1 MATLGMYH
9 ALLTLAENNMRVIHW
24 KLIGT
29 DFHEA
34 HARYGEYY
42 EQLGVF
48 MDETAEQMITLGY
61 TPMNMSNA
69 LVLLGKDTGVHAT
82 IMNPELSYTSMVAD
96 KVTKK
101 MFDELYDFAA
111 HLAVDAAIPS
121 DVQDVFM
128 NQAKWFRITSIY
140 KLDRATDYTTG
151 YSEKSK
157 ETEEAAPATK
167 PEGEVQNEEFDP
179 NATTIVDRA
188 KQNWKPLNEDQPEDE
203 ADDMVNDEV
212 EPLDDGGEK
221 LDDNEA
227 MSDIT
232 EPMTDDE

>member
-9 ALLTLAENNMRVIHW
+9 ALLTLAENNMRIIHW
-24 KLIGT
+24 KLIGP

-61 TPMNMSNA
+61 APMNMSNA
-69 LVLLGKDTGVHAT
+69 LMLLGKDTGVHAT
-82 IMNPELSYTSMVAD
+82 IMNPELSYTSKVAD
-96 KVTKK
+96 EVTKK
-101 MFDELYDFAA
+101 MFDELYDFAI
-111 HLAVDAAIPS
+111 HLAVDAVLPS

-140 KLDRATDYTTG
+140 KLSSTISFTTG
-151 YSEKSK
+151 YSEKPK
-157 ETEEAAPATK
+157 EAEETAPN
-167 PEGEVQNEEFDP
+167 ESEVQNEEV
-179 NATTIVDRA
+179 ATNTVSNDT
-188 KQNWKPLNEDQPEDE
+188 QNMKPLNEDQPEDE

-227 MSDIT
+227 EPDIT
-232 EPMTDDE
+232 EPMTEDDM